1 MNIVRLY
8 IDPGTGSMLF
18 AILIGLL
25 GVARFA
31 FKGLWVKIRFLLS
44 GGKAKDDSDKVI
56 KLAVFSD
63 DKRYWSVFEP
73 ILKEMDKRGFDCVYM
88 TASEDDPGLKSEM
101 EHVKTECIGPG
112 NKAFAKLN
120 FVKAAIVLS
129 TTPGVDVY
137 QWKRSK
143 DAKYYVHIPHSPAEM
158 TTYRMFGIDFYDAV
172 LCSGQFQ
179 IDDTR
184 DLEEA
189 RHLKP
194 KELVLTGSPFM
205 DEKKKKFE
213 ERKAA
218 SSEGAESTA
227 AAGKAPSSASSGKTR
242 TVLLAPSWGASA
254 ILSRY
259 GADFIRDLLATG
271 YHIIVRPHPQS
282 FTSEKELMDKLM
294 AEFPDGDQIEWN
306 RDTDNFDC
314 LNRSDILISD
324 FSGVIF
330 DFSLVFDKPVICADT
345 EFDASPY
352 DAWWLKR
359 LPWGLSVIPRLGA
372 KLTKENRSDL
382 KKMIDDC
389 LEDSSFTESRHQV
402 RDEAWAYQG
411 EGTKRVCDYLV
422 GKYEEL
428 TKKNEDESEKDS
440 KKKSK
445 KDKKKTKKTE
455 AEAETEAEET
465 SSEASETAEEK

>member
-1 MNIVRLY
+1 
-8 IDPGTGSMLF
+8 MLF

-44 GGKAKDDSDKVI
+44 GGKQKENSDKAI
-56 KLAVFSD
+56 PIAVFSD

-73 ILKEMDKRGFDCVYM
+73 LLRELDKRDIDCVYM
-88 TASEDDPGLKSEM
+88 TASEDDPGLKQTEM
-101 EHVKTECIGPG
+101 SHVKTECIGPG

-120 FVKAAIVLS
+120 FLKATILVS
-129 TTPGVDVY
+129 TTPGLDVY

-143 DAKYYVHIPHSPAEM
+143 DVKYYVHIPHSPAEM
-158 TTYRMFGIDFYDAV
+158 TTYRMFGIDNYDA
-172 LCSGQFQ
+172 LLLSGQFQ

-184 DLEEA
+184 DLEKIRKLPA
-189 RHLKP
+189 

-205 DEKKKKFE
+205 DEKARKFK
-213 ERKAA
+213 ERQA
-218 SSEGAESTA
+218 SSDASVSQD
-227 AAGKAPSSASSGKTR
+227 SSR
-242 TVLLAPSWGASA
+242 TVLLAPSWGTSS

-259 GADFIRDLLATG
+259 GSDFIKDLLDTG

-282 FTSEKELMDKLM
+282 FTSEKDLMDKLM
-294 AEFPDGDQIEWN
+294 AEFPENDQLEWN
-306 RDTDNFDC
+306 RDSDNFDA

-372 KLTKENRSDL
+372 KLTKENRADL

-389 LEDSSFTESRHQV
+389 LEDESFTESRHQV

-411 EGTKRVCDYLV
+411 EGATRMADYLEH
-422 GKYEEL
+422 KL
-428 TKKNEDESEKDS
+428 SAFSKEKETS
-440 KKKSK
+440 NKKSE
-445 KDKKKTKKTE
+445 D
-455 AEAETEAEET
+455 AIND
-465 SSEASETAEEK
+465 

>member
-1 MNIVRLY
+1 MNPSLLRLY

-44 GGKAKDDSDKVI
+44 GGKQKDNIDKAI
-56 KLAVFSD
+56 PIAVFSD

-73 ILKEMDKRGFDCVYM
+73 LLRELDKRGVDCVYM
-88 TASEDDPGLKSEM
+88 TASEDDPGLKQTEM
-101 EHVKTECIGPG
+101 SHVKTEYIGPG

-120 FVKAAIVLS
+120 FLKATILLS
-129 TTPGVDVY
+129 TTPGLDVY

-143 DAKYYVHIPHSPAEM
+143 DVKYYVHIPHSPAEM
-158 TTYRMFGIDFYDAV
+158 TTYRMFGIDYYDA
-172 LCSGQFQ
+172 LLLSGQFQ

-184 DLEEA
+184 DLEA
-189 RHLKP
+189 IRKLP
-194 KELVLTGSPFM
+194 AKELVLTGSPFM
-205 DEKKKKFE
+205 DEKARKF
-213 ERKAA
+213 KARLA
-218 SSEGAESTA
+218 SSNN
-227 AAGKAPSSASSGKTR
+227 SSNQNGTR
-242 TVLLAPSWGASA
+242 TVLLAPSWGTSS

-259 GADFIRDLLATG
+259 GSEFIKDLLATG

-294 AEFPDGDQIEWN
+294 TEFPENDQLEWN
-306 RDTDNFDC
+306 RDSDNFDA

-372 KLTKENRSDL
+372 KLTKENRADL

-389 LEDSSFTESRHQV
+389 LEDESFTESRHQV

-411 EGTKRVCDYLV
+411 EGATRMADYLEN
-422 GKYEEL
+422 KL
-428 TKKNEDESEKDS
+428 ASFNQTTKQDESEQK
-440 KKKSK
+440 
-445 KDKKKTKKTE
+445 E
-455 AEAETEAEET
+455 Q
-465 SSEASETAEEK
+465 

>member
-1 MNIVRLY
+1 MMHPVRLY

-44 GGKAKDDSDKVI
+44 GGKAKDDSDKAI
-56 KLAVFSD
+56 PLAVFSD

-73 ILKEMDKRGFDCVYM
+73 ILKEMNDRGFDCVYM
-88 TASEDDPGLKSEM
+88 TASEDDPGLKTEM
-101 EHVKTECIGPG
+101 EHVKAECIGPG

-120 FVKAAIVLS
+120 FVKASIVLS

-143 DAKYYVHIPHSPAEM
+143 DAKYYVHVPHSPAEM

-184 DLEEA
+184 DLEEV
-189 RHLKP
+189 RKLKA

-205 DEKKKKFE
+205 DEKRKKFE

-218 SSEGAESTA
+218 ADEAKSDDSE
-227 AAGKAPSSASSGKTR
+227 KTR
-242 TVLLAPSWGASA
+242 TVLLAPSWGTSA

-259 GADFIRDLLATG
+259 GEEFIRDLLATG

-294 AEFPDGDQIEWN
+294 AEFPNSDQLEWN
-306 RDTDNFDC
+306 RDTDNFDA

-345 EFDASPY
+345 EFDSSPY

-389 LEDSSFTESRHQV
+389 LEDESFTESRHQV

-422 GKYEEL
+422 AKYEEL
-428 TKKNEDESEKDS
+428 TKKEEEESESES
-440 KKKSK
+440 KKES
-445 KDKKKTKKTE
+445 KKTKKTKK
-455 AEAETEAEET
+455 
-465 SSEASETAEEK
+465 ASEEAVAEEK

>member
-1 MNIVRLY
+1 MNPSLLRLY

-44 GGKAKDDSDKVI
+44 GGKQKDNIDKAI
-56 KLAVFSD
+56 PIAVFSD

-73 ILKEMDKRGFDCVYM
+73 LLRELDKRGVNCVYM
-88 TASEDDPGLKSEM
+88 TASEDDPGLKQTEM
-101 EHVKTECIGPG
+101 SHVKTEYIGPG

-120 FVKAAIVLS
+120 FLKATILLS
-129 TTPGVDVY
+129 TTPGLDVY

-143 DAKYYVHIPHSPAEM
+143 DVKYYVHIPHSPAEM
-158 TTYRMFGIDFYDAV
+158 TTYRMFGIDYYDA
-172 LCSGQFQ
+172 LLLSGQFQ

-184 DLEEA
+184 DLEEIRKLPA
-189 RHLKP
+189 

-205 DEKKKKFE
+205 DEKARKF
-213 ERKAA
+213 KARLA
-218 SSEGAESTA
+218 SSET
-227 AAGKAPSSASSGKTR
+227 SADQNDTR
-242 TVLLAPSWGASA
+242 TVLLAPSWGTSS

-259 GADFIRDLLATG
+259 GSEFIKDLLATG

-294 AEFPDGDQIEWN
+294 AEFPENDQLEWN
-306 RDTDNFDC
+306 RDSDNFDA

-372 KLTKENRSDL
+372 KLTKENRADL

-389 LEDSSFTESRHQV
+389 LEDESFTESRHQV

-411 EGTKRVCDYLV
+411 EGATRMADYLEN
-422 GKYEEL
+422 KLAEFAKE
-428 TKKNEDESEKDS
+428 TKPSQTETSEK
-440 KKKSK
+440 
-445 KDKKKTKKTE
+445 
-455 AEAETEAEET
+455 
-465 SSEASETAEEK
+465 

>member
-1 MNIVRLY
+1 MTIARLY

-31 FKGLWVKIRFLLS
+31 FKGLWVKLRFFLS
-44 GGKAKDDSDKVI
+44 GGKKADESDKAI
-56 KLAVFSD
+56 PLAVFSD

-73 ILKEMDKRGFDCVYM
+73 VLRELDARGFDCVYM
-88 TASEDDPGLKSEM
+88 TASEDDPGLKQTEIQ
-101 EHVKTECIGPG
+101 HVKTECIGPG

-120 FVKAAIVLS
+120 FLKANIVLS

-143 DAKYYVHIPHSPAEM
+143 DVDYYIHIPHSPAEM

-179 IDDTR
+179 VNDTR
-184 DLEEA
+184 DLEEV
-189 RHLKP
+189 RHLP
-194 KELVLTGSPFM
+194 AKELVLVGSPFM
-205 DEKKKKFE
+205 DEKARKFK
-213 ERKAA
+213 ERKAQ
-218 SSEGAESTA
+218 AESTSA
-227 AAGKAPSSASSGKTR
+227 SANADASGEASEAGSDSTSASSGKTR
-242 TVLLAPSWGASA
+242 TVLLAPSWGTSG
-254 ILSRY
+254 ILSRF
-259 GADFIRDLLATG
+259 GAEFIRDLLATG

-294 AEFPDGDQIEWN
+294 AEFPDNDQLEWN
-306 RDTDNFDC
+306 RDPDNFDA

-330 DFSLVFDKPVICADT
+330 DFSLVFDKPVICAET
-345 EFDASPY
+345 EFDSSPY

-359 LPWGLSVIPRLGA
+359 LPWGLSVVPRLGA
-372 KLTKENRSDL
+372 KLTSENRKDL

-389 LEDSSFTESRHQV
+389 LDDDSFRKSREEV
-402 RDEAWAYQG
+402 RNEAWAFQG
-411 EGTKRVCDYLV
+411 EGSTRMADYLIA
-422 GKYEEL
+422 KYEEI
-428 TKKNEDESEKDS
+428 
-440 KKKSK
+440 KKKKAEAENADAPTS
-445 KDKKKTKKTE
+445 KKTKSKGKDTP
-455 AEAETEAEET
+455 AEAV
-465 SSEASETAEEK
+465 

>member
-1 MNIVRLY
+1 MSIVRLY

-44 GGKAKDDSDKVI
+44 GGKSKDDSDKAI
-56 KLAVFSD
+56 PLAVFSD

-73 ILKEMDKRGFDCVYM
+73 ILREMNERGFDCVYM
-88 TASEDDPGLKSEM
+88 TASEDDPGLKTEM

-120 FVKAAIVLS
+120 FVKADIVLS

-189 RHLKP
+189 RHLKE

-205 DEKKKKFE
+205 DEKRKKFE

-218 SSEGAESTA
+218 ADESSDKDSSE
-227 AAGKAPSSASSGKTR
+227 KTR

-282 FTSEKELMDKLM
+282 FTSEKDLMDKLM
-294 AEFPDGDQIEWN
+294 AEFPDSEQLEWN
-306 RDTDNFDC
+306 RDTDNFDA

-372 KLTKENRSDL
+372 KLTKENRGDL

-422 GKYEEL
+422 SKYEDL
-428 TKKNEDESEKDS
+428 
-440 KKKSK
+440 KKKTEESSEEEPKKK
-445 KDKKKTKKTE
+445 KDKKEKNEKK
-455 AEAETEAEET
+455 AQ
-465 SSEASETAEEK
+465 K

>member
-1 MNIVRLY
+1 MNPSLLRLY

-44 GGKAKDDSDKVI
+44 GGKQKDNIDKAI
-56 KLAVFSD
+56 PIAVFSD

-73 ILKEMDKRGFDCVYM
+73 LLRELDKRGVDCVYM
-88 TASEDDPGLKSEM
+88 TASEDDPGLKQTEM
-101 EHVKTECIGPG
+101 SHVKTEYIGPG

-120 FVKAAIVLS
+120 FLKATILLS
-129 TTPGVDVY
+129 TTPGLDVY

-143 DAKYYVHIPHSPAEM
+143 DVKYYVHIPHSPAEM
-158 TTYRMFGIDFYDAV
+158 TTYRMFGIDYYDA
-172 LCSGQFQ
+172 LLLSGQFQ

-184 DLEEA
+184 DLEEIRKLPA
-189 RHLKP
+189 

-205 DEKKKKFE
+205 DEKARKF
-213 ERKAA
+213 KARLA
-218 SSEGAESTA
+218 SSET
-227 AAGKAPSSASSGKTR
+227 SSDQNDTR
-242 TVLLAPSWGASA
+242 TVLLAPSWGTSS

-259 GADFIRDLLATG
+259 GSEFIKDLLATG

-294 AEFPDGDQIEWN
+294 AEFPENDQLEWN
-306 RDTDNFDC
+306 RDSDNFDA

-372 KLTKENRSDL
+372 KLTKENRADL

-389 LEDSSFTESRHQV
+389 LEDESFTESRHQV

-411 EGTKRVCDYLV
+411 EGATRMADYLEN
-422 GKYEEL
+422 KLAEL
-428 TKKNEDESEKDS
+428 AKVTKPSPTETSEK
-440 KKKSK
+440 
-445 KDKKKTKKTE
+445 
-455 AEAETEAEET
+455 
-465 SSEASETAEEK
+465 

>member
-1 MNIVRLY
+1 MNPSLLRLY

-31 FKGLWVKIRFLLS
+31 FKGLWVKLRFLLS
-44 GGKAKDDSDKVI
+44 GGKQKENLDKAI
-56 KLAVFSD
+56 PIAVFSD

-73 ILKEMDKRGFDCVYM
+73 LLRELDKRGVDCVYM
-88 TASEDDPGLKSEM
+88 TASEDDPGLKQTEM
-101 EHVKTECIGPG
+101 SHVKTECIGPG

-120 FVKAAIVLS
+120 FLKATILVS
-129 TTPGVDVY
+129 TTPGLDVY

-143 DAKYYVHIPHSPAEM
+143 DVKYYVHIPHSPAEM
-158 TTYRMFGIDFYDAV
+158 TTYRMFGIDNYDA
-172 LCSGQFQ
+172 LLLSGQFQ

-184 DLEEA
+184 DLEEIRKLPA
-189 RHLKP
+189 

-205 DEKKKKFE
+205 DEKARKFK
-213 ERKAA
+213 ERQVSSDA
-218 SSEGAESTA
+218 STVN
-227 AAGKAPSSASSGKTR
+227 SSTR
-242 TVLLAPSWGASA
+242 TVLLAPSWGTSS

-259 GADFIRDLLATG
+259 GSDFIKDLLATG

-282 FTSEKELMDKLM
+282 FTSEKDLMDKLM
-294 AEFPDGDQIEWN
+294 AEFPENDQLEWN
-306 RDTDNFDC
+306 RDSDNFDA

-372 KLTKENRSDL
+372 KLTKENRADL

-389 LEDSSFTESRHQV
+389 LEDESFTESRHQV

-411 EGTKRVCDYLV
+411 EGATRMADYLER
-422 GKYEEL
+422 KL
-428 TKKNEDESEKDS
+428 STFAKEK
-440 KKKSK
+440 
-445 KDKKKTKKTE
+445 
-455 AEAETEAEET
+455 ET
-465 SSEASETAEEK
+465 SQNQDKN

>member
-1 MNIVRLY
+1 MTYFRLY

-31 FKGLWVKIRFLLS
+31 FKGLWVKIRFLFS
-44 GGKAKDDSDKVI
+44 GGKAKDNSDRSI
-56 KLAVFSD
+56 PLAVFSD

-73 ILKEMDKRGFDCVYM
+73 ILKELDKRGFDCVYM

-101 EHVKTECIGPG
+101 EHVKAECIGPG

-120 FVKAAIVLS
+120 FLKADMLLS

-143 DAKYYVHIPHSPAEM
+143 DVKYYIHIPHSPAEM
-158 TTYRMFGIDFYDAV
+158 TTYRMFGIDYYDAI

-184 DLEEA
+184 DLEKT
-189 RHLKP
+189 RNLKA

-205 DEKKKKFE
+205 DEKAAKFE
-213 ERKAA
+213 ARKAEA
-218 SSEGAESTA
+218 KDSSEKDTS
-227 AAGKAPSSASSGKTR
+227 TR
-242 TVLLAPSWGASA
+242 TVLLAPSWGPSA
-254 ILSRY
+254 ILSRF
-259 GADFIRDLLATG
+259 GADFIRDLLKTG
-271 YHIIVRPHPQS
+271 YHVIVRPHPQS
-282 FTSEKELMDKLM
+282 FTSEKDLMDKLM
-294 AEFPDGDQIEWN
+294 AEFPNSEQLEWN
-306 RDTDNFDC
+306 RDTDNFDA

-345 EFDASPY
+345 KFDDSPY

-372 KLTKENRSDL
+372 KLTEENRSDL

-389 LEDSSFTESRHQV
+389 LEDESFTESRHQV
-402 RDEAWAYQG
+402 RDEAWAFQS

-422 GKYEEL
+422 NKYEDL
-428 TKKNEDESEKDS
+428 NKKESEKEES
-440 KKKSK
+440 
-445 KDKKKTKKTE
+445 DK
-455 AEAETEAEET
+455 
-465 SSEASETAEEK
+465 

>member
-1 MNIVRLY
+1 MMHPVRLY

-44 GGKAKDDSDKVI
+44 GGKAKDDSDKAI

-73 ILKEMDKRGFDCVYM
+73 ILKEMNDRGFDCVYM

-101 EHVKTECIGPG
+101 EHVKAECIGPG

-120 FVKAAIVLS
+120 FVKASIVLS

-143 DAKYYVHIPHSPAEM
+143 DAKYYVHVPHSPAEM

-189 RHLKP
+189 RHLKA

-205 DEKKKKFE
+205 DEKRKKFE

-218 SSEGAESTA
+218 AEEGKSSED
-227 AAGKAPSSASSGKTR
+227 KDKTR

-259 GADFIRDLLATG
+259 GEEFIRDLLATG

-294 AEFPDGDQIEWN
+294 AEFPNSDQLEWN
-306 RDTDNFDC
+306 RDTDNFDA
-314 LNRSDILISD
+314 LNRSDILNSD

-352 DAWWLKR
+352 DAWWLNR

-389 LEDSSFTESRHQV
+389 LEDESFTESRHQV

-411 EGTKRVCDYLV
+411 EGTRRVCDYLV
-422 GKYEEL
+422 AKYEEL
-428 TKKNEDESEKDS
+428 TKKS
-440 KKKSK
+440 
-445 KDKKKTKKTE
+445 E
-455 AEAETEAEET
+455 AEAEPDSGNSKNSKKEPKKKAKAEA
-465 SSEASETAEEK
+465 

>member
-1 MNIVRLY
+1 MTIVRLY

-31 FKGLWVKIRFLLS
+31 FKGIWVKLRFLLS
-44 GGKAKDDSDKVI
+44 GGKQKENADQAI
-56 KLAVFSD
+56 PLAVFSD

-73 ILKEMDKRGFDCVYM
+73 VLRELDKRGIDCVYM
-88 TASEDDPGLKSEM
+88 TASEDDPGLKQTEM
-101 EHVKTECIGPG
+101 SHVKTEFIGAG

-120 FVKAAIVLS
+120 FLKATIVLS
-129 TTPGVDVY
+129 TTPGLDVY

-143 DAKYYVHIPHSPAEM
+143 DVKYYVHIPHSPAEM
-158 TTYRMFGIDFYDAV
+158 TTYRMFGIDYYDA
-172 LCSGQFQ
+172 LLLSGQFQ

-184 DLEEA
+184 DLEAA
-189 RHLKP
+189 RKLP
-194 KELVLTGSPFM
+194 AKELVLTGSPFM
-205 DEKKKKFE
+205 DEKARKFK

-218 SSEGAESTA
+218 AESASDSSE
-227 AAGKAPSSASSGKTR
+227 KKTR
-242 TVLLAPSWGASA
+242 TVLLAPSWGTSA

-259 GADFIRDLLATG
+259 GADFITDLLSTG

-294 AEFPDGDQIEWN
+294 AQFPDSEQLEWN
-306 RDTDNFDC
+306 RDTDNFDA

-352 DAWWLKR
+352 DAWWLNR

-372 KLTKENRSDL
+372 KLTKENRGDL

-389 LEDSSFTESRHQV
+389 LEDQTFTESRHQV

-411 EGTKRVCDYLV
+411 EGATRMADYLEA
-422 GKYEEL
+422 KFKEL
-428 TKKNEDESEKDS
+428 TKK
-440 KKKSK
+440 
-445 KDKKKTKKTE
+445 
-455 AEAETEAEET
+455 
-465 SSEASETAEEK
+465 EEKA

>member
-1 MNIVRLY
+1 MNAPLIRLY

-44 GGKAKDDSDKVI
+44 GGKQKDNADKAIPV
-56 KLAVFSD
+56 AVFSD

-73 ILKEMDKRGFDCVYM
+73 LLRELDNRGINCEYM
-88 TASEDDPGLKSEM
+88 TASEDDPGLKQTEM
-101 EHVKTECIGPG
+101 THVKTSCIGPG

-120 FVKAAIVLS
+120 FLKATILLS
-129 TTPGVDVY
+129 TTPGLDVY

-143 DAKYYVHIPHSPAEM
+143 DVKYYVHIPHSPAEM
-158 TTYRMFGIDFYDAV
+158 TTYRMFGIDNYDA
-172 LCSGQFQ
+172 LLLSGQFQ

-184 DLEEA
+184 DLEKVRNLPA
-189 RHLKP
+189 
-194 KELVLTGSPFM
+194 KELILTGSPFM
-205 DEKKKKFE
+205 DEKARKFA

-218 SSEGAESTA
+218 ANNDSKSDA
-227 AAGKAPSSASSGKTR
+227 TR
-242 TVLLAPSWGASA
+242 TVLLAPSWGTSS

-259 GADFIRDLLATG
+259 GSEFIKDLLATG

-282 FTSEKELMDKLM
+282 FTSEKDLMDKLM
-294 AEFPDGDQIEWN
+294 AEFPENDQLEWN
-306 RDTDNFDC
+306 RDSDNFDA

-330 DFSLVFDKPVICADT
+330 DFSLVFDKPLICADT

-352 DAWWLKR
+352 DAWWLSR

-372 KLTKENRSDL
+372 KLTKENRADL

-389 LEDSSFTESRHQV
+389 LEDESFTESRHQV

-411 EGTKRVCDYLV
+411 EGATRMADYLEN
-422 GKYEEL
+422 KLAEL
-428 TKKNEDESEKDS
+428 NKTTEKA
-440 KKKSK
+440 
-445 KDKKKTKKTE
+445 DKANKVE
-455 AEAETEAEET
+455 
-465 SSEASETAEEK
+465 

>member
-1 MNIVRLY
+1 MNPSLLRLY

-44 GGKAKDDSDKVI
+44 GGKQKDNIDKAI
-56 KLAVFSD
+56 PIAVFSD

-73 ILKEMDKRGFDCVYM
+73 LLRELDKRGVDCVYM
-88 TASEDDPGLKSEM
+88 TASEDDPGLKQTEM
-101 EHVKTECIGPG
+101 SHVKTEYIGPG

-120 FVKAAIVLS
+120 FLKATILLS
-129 TTPGVDVY
+129 TTPGLDVY

-143 DAKYYVHIPHSPAEM
+143 DVKYYVHIPHSPAEM
-158 TTYRMFGIDFYDAV
+158 TTYRMFGIDYYDA
-172 LCSGQFQ
+172 LLLSGQFQ

-184 DLEEA
+184 DLEA
-189 RHLKP
+189 LRKLP
-194 KELVLTGSPFM
+194 AKELVLTGSPFM
-205 DEKKKKFE
+205 DEKARKF
-213 ERKAA
+213 KARLA
-218 SSEGAESTA
+218 SSDTGANQN
-227 AAGKAPSSASSGKTR
+227 GTR
-242 TVLLAPSWGASA
+242 TVLLAPSWGTSS

-259 GADFIRDLLATG
+259 GSEFIKDLLATG

-294 AEFPDGDQIEWN
+294 TEFPENDQLEWN
-306 RDTDNFDC
+306 RDSDNFDA

-372 KLTKENRSDL
+372 KLTKENRADL

-389 LEDSSFTESRHQV
+389 LEDESFTESRHQV

-411 EGTKRVCDYLV
+411 EGATRMADYLEN
-422 GKYEEL
+422 KL
-428 TKKNEDESEKDS
+428 ASFNQTTKQDESEQK
-440 KKKSK
+440 
-445 KDKKKTKKTE
+445 E
-455 AEAETEAEET
+455 Q
-465 SSEASETAEEK
+465 

>member
-1 MNIVRLY
+1 MTIVRLY

-31 FKGLWVKIRFLLS
+31 FKGLWVKIRFLFS
-44 GGKAKDDSDKVI
+44 GGKSKDNSDEAI
-56 KLAVFSD
+56 PLAVFSD

-88 TASEDDPGLKSEM
+88 TASEDDPGLKQTDM
-101 EHVKTECIGPG
+101 PHVKAECIGPG

-120 FVKAAIVLS
+120 FLKATILLS

-143 DAKYYVHIPHSPAEM
+143 DVKYYVHIPHSPAEM
-158 TTYRMFGIDFYDAV
+158 TTYRMFGIDYYDA
-172 LCSGQFQ
+172 LLLSGQFQ

-184 DLEEA
+184 DLEKVRNLPA
-189 RHLKP
+189 

-205 DEKKKKFE
+205 DEKRRKFE
-213 ERKAA
+213 ERSEKAAKA
-218 SSEGAESTA
+218 SSEG
-227 AAGKAPSSASSGKTR
+227 KDPSEKKVR
-242 TVLLAPSWGASA
+242 TVLLAPSWGTSA

-259 GADFIRDLLATG
+259 GADFIRDLLSTG

-282 FTSEKELMDKLM
+282 FTSEKDLMDKLM
-294 AEFPDGDQIEWN
+294 AEFPDSEQLEWN
-306 RDTDNFDC
+306 RDTDNFDA

-352 DAWWLKR
+352 DAWWLNR
-359 LPWGLSVIPRLGA
+359 QPWGLSVIPRLGA
-372 KLTKENRSDL
+372 KLTKENRGDL

-389 LEDSSFTESRHQV
+389 LEDESFAESRRQV

-411 EGTKRVCDYLV
+411 EGAVRMADYLV
-422 GKYEEL
+422 AKYEEL
-428 TKKNEDESEKDS
+428 KKASEEPKNEDTEK
-440 KKKSK
+440 
-445 KDKKKTKKTE
+445 
-455 AEAETEAEET
+455 
-465 SSEASETAEEK
+465 SETKEPMGKKVKA

>member
-1 MNIVRLY
+1 MMNIVRLY

-44 GGKAKDDSDKVI
+44 GGKAKDDSDKAI
-56 KLAVFSD
+56 KLAIFSD

-73 ILKEMDKRGFDCVYM
+73 ILKEMNDRGFDCVYM

-101 EHVKTECIGPG
+101 EHVKAECIGPG

-120 FVKAAIVLS
+120 FIKATIVLS

-184 DLEEA
+184 DLEET
-189 RHLKP
+189 RHLKA

-205 DEKKKKFE
+205 DEKRKKFE
-213 ERKAA
+213 ERKAEA
-218 SSEGAESTA
+218 DSSSE
-227 AAGKAPSSASSGKTR
+227 APDSSEKTR
-242 TVLLAPSWGASA
+242 TVLLAPSWGTSA

-259 GADFIRDLLATG
+259 GADFIRDLLSTG

-294 AEFPDGDQIEWN
+294 AEFPNSDQLEWN
-306 RDTDNFDC
+306 RDTDNFDA

-372 KLTKENRSDL
+372 KLTKENRGDL

-389 LEDSSFTESRHQV
+389 LEDSSFTKARHEV

-411 EGTKRVCDYLV
+411 EGTKRVADYLV
-422 GKYEEL
+422 AKYEEL
-428 TKKNEDESEKDS
+428 TKASEEKSEKDS
-440 KKKSK
+440 KKDTK
-445 KDKKKTKKTE
+445 KEDKKAAKKKE
-455 AEAETEAEET
+455 KEAVKEVAEAN
-465 SSEASETAEEK
+465 

>member
-1 MNIVRLY
+1 MTYFRLY

-31 FKGLWVKIRFLLS
+31 FKGLWVKIRFLFS
-44 GGKAKDDSDKVI
+44 GGKAKDNSDQSI
-56 KLAVFSD
+56 PLAVFSD

-73 ILKEMDKRGFDCVYM
+73 ILKELDKRGVDCVYM
-88 TASEDDPGLKSEM
+88 TASEDDPGLKAEM
-101 EHVKTECIGPG
+101 DHVKAECIGPG

-120 FVKAAIVLS
+120 FLKANMLLS

-143 DAKYYVHIPHSPAEM
+143 DVKYYIHIPHSPAEM
-158 TTYRMFGIDFYDAV
+158 TTYRMFGIDYYDAI

-184 DLEEA
+184 DLEKT
-189 RHLKP
+189 RNLKE

-205 DEKKKKFE
+205 DEKAAKFAA
-213 ERKAA
+213 RKAEAEA
-218 SSEGAESTA
+218 SSEKDTS
-227 AAGKAPSSASSGKTR
+227 TR
-242 TVLLAPSWGASA
+242 TVLLAPSWGPSA
-254 ILSRY
+254 ILSRF
-259 GADFIRDLLATG
+259 GADFIRDLLKTG

-282 FTSEKELMDKLM
+282 FTSEKDLMDKLM
-294 AEFPDGDQIEWN
+294 AEFPDSEQLEWN
-306 RDTDNFDC
+306 RDTDNFDA

-345 EFDASPY
+345 KFDDSPY

-372 KLTKENRSDL
+372 KLTEENRSDL

-389 LEDSSFTESRHQV
+389 LEDESFTESRHQV
-402 RDEAWAYQG
+402 RDEAWAFQG

-422 GKYEEL
+422 NKYEEL
-428 TKKNEDESEKDS
+428 NKKEPEEEEPDKKESEK
-440 KKKSK
+440 KK
-445 KDKKKTKKTE
+445 KDKKSSDKKE
-455 AEAETEAEET
+455 SEKEE
-465 SSEASETAEEK
+465 SEK